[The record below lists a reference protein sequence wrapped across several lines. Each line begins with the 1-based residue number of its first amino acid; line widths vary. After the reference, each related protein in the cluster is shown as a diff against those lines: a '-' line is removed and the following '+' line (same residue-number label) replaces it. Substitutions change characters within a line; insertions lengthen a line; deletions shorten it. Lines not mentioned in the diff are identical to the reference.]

1 MGLAVGIY
9 VVGAVGLFSALL
21 SPTYVRPP
29 TVTTVTTVTFD
40 TYDASQQ
47 RAVRPDSRGLE

>member
-1 MGLAVGIY
+1 VGIY

-29 TVTTVTTVTFD
+29 TVTTVTFD